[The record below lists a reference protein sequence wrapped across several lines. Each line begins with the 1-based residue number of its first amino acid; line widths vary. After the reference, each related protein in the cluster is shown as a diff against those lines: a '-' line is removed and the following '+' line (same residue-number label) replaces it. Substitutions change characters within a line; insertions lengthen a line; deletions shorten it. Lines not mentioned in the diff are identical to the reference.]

1 MTQYITTAGYKVLKN
16 EFEYLKFVERPKIV
30 QEVADAAAQ
39 GDRSE
44 NAEYI
49 YGKKRMPAVYFAH
62 AFFAEYIYGKKRMRE
77 IDSRLRFLSR
87 NFEDMQVIDPATPRG
102 DKIFFGATVKLYDE
116 DADTAT
122 TYQLVGPLDN
132 LDDTHISYNS
142 PVGQALLGHALDDE
156 ITIKTPT
163 ATRHFTVMD
172 VRYI

>member
-49 YGKKRMPAVYFAH
+49 YGKKRM
-62 AFFAEYIYGKKRMRE
+62 RE

-116 DADTAT
+116 DTDTET

>member
-1 MTQYITTAGYKVLKN
+1 MTQYITTAGYKVLKD
-16 EFEYLKFVERPKIV
+16 EFEQLKFVERPKIV

-44 NAEYI
+44 N
-49 YGKKRMPAVYFAH
+49 
-62 AFFAEYIYGKKRMRE
+62 AEYIYGKKRMRE

-116 DADTAT
+116 DADTET

-172 VRYI
+172 VQYI

>member
-44 NAEYI
+44 N
-49 YGKKRMPAVYFAH
+49 
-62 AFFAEYIYGKKRMRE
+62 AEYIYGKKRMRE

-116 DADTAT
+116 DADTET